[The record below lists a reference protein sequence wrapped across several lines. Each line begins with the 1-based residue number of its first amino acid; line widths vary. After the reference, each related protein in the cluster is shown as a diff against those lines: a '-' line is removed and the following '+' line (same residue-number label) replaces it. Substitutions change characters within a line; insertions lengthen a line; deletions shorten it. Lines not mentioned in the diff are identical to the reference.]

1 MVRRRENRDPR
12 ALAAYRATRETEAFL
27 AEQLR
32 RPYGLPRIPIVRV
45 GYGRFPPG
53 LSEEFWGS
61 MLELE

>member
-12 ALAAYRATRETEAFL
+12 ALAAYRAIRETEAFL

-45 GYGRFPPG
+45 GYGRFPRDSPKNSG
-53 LSEEFWGS
+53 AACSN
-61 MLELE
+61 